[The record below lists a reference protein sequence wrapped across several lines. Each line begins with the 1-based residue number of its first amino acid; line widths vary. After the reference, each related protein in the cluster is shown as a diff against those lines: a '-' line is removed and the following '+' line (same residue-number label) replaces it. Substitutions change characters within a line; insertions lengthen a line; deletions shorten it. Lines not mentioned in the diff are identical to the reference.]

1 MSLTQLDHV
10 NVRTAQLETM
20 KQFYEEILGMHS
32 GPRPDFPF
40 DGAWMYINEKP
51 VVHLVGIDSPVQPAN
66 DATGGSGSSL
76 QLEHFA
82 FAATGPMQDFGDHL
96 SKLGIAYDIRN
107 PPGTNLSQIHLHD
120 PDGNHIHIDFENDSQ
135 H

>member
-10 NVRTAQLETM
+10 NVRTAQLDNM
-20 KQFYEEILGMHS
+20 KQFYSEVLGMNS

-40 DGAWMYINEKP
+40 DGAWMYLNDKP
-51 VVHLVGIDSPVQPAN
+51 VVHLVGIDSPVDSP
-66 DATGGSGSSL
+66 TGGDRRTSL

-82 FAATGPMQDFGDHL
+82 FAAHGPMQDFEDRLKG
-96 SKLGIAYDIRN
+96 LGVGYETLT

-120 PDGNHIHIDFENDSQ
+120 PDGNHIHIDFEQ
-135 H
+135 TPRA